1 MKVRN
6 LEKGIA
12 ASWLAIIFIVIGLA
26 VGIGIG
32 YSIAPAPTPEVG
44 AREIGVV
51 HWWHAD
57 EGIWEP
63 SHAEA
68 VKALKG
74 KYNLDI
80 TPIEETGIGD
90 VEAILRIAAGRYD
103 IIYSTTDE
111 FAEPLKVVASEYPD
125 LPFISEWEATK
136 LTSDDFPPNVVA
148 INAYDAHKI
157 NFLLGAAAAKITQ
170 TDKLGII
177 LAIAGPRSYRIVS
190 NAFREGA
197 RHVNP
202 DIEVTQVVM
211 DAYTDPIRSRDTA
224 ASFAEAGID
233 VIFVN
238 QDDFAATLEA
248 TVQGIYTIQQYRDV
262 TPFYPDTIIGCGI
275 WDWEVE
281 LDKVL
286 NAIAE
291 DRFEEFRAENYQLF
305 LSLEDRSLDVPI
317 WGNMVP
323 ESVKEYIAELRE
335 DIIAGTVVV
344 PEITTWTP

>member
-1 MKVRN
+1 MVVI
-6 LEKGIA
+6 L
-12 ASWLAIIFIVIGLA
+12 VIGLA
-26 VGIGIG
+26 AGAGIG
-32 YSIAPAPTPEVG
+32 YWVAPEEVPP
-44 AREIGVV
+44 AEVTRKIGVV
-51 HWWHAD
+51 HWWHHD

-63 SHAEA
+63 SHAQAVEA
-68 VKALKG
+68 LEE
-74 KYNLDI
+74 KYNLEI
-80 TPIEETGIGD
+80 TWIEETGIQD
-90 VEAILRIAAGRYD
+90 VEAVMRTAAGMYD

-111 FAEPLKVVASEYPD
+111 FGDPLKVVAAEHPD

-136 LTSDDFPPNVVA
+136 LASDYFPPNVVA
-148 INAYDAHKI
+148 INAYDAYKV
-157 NFLLGAAAAKITQ
+157 NFLLGAAAAKITE
-170 TDKLGII
+170 TNKLGII

-211 DAYTDPIRSRDTA
+211 DAYSDPLRSRDTA

-238 QDDFAATLEA
+238 QDDYAATLEA
-248 TVQGIYTIQQYRDV
+248 AVHGIYTIQQYRDV
-262 TPFYPDTIIGCGI
+262 TPYYPDTIIGCGI
-275 WDWEVE
+275 WDWTVE

-291 DRFEEFRAENYQLF
+291 DRFEEFRAENWQLF
-305 LSLEDRSLDVPI
+305 LSFEDRSLDIPT

-323 ESVKEYIAELRE
+323 ESVKEYIADLRE